1 MVPAPRPLLI
11 ALLLAGCGG
20 APAADGDPAA
30 GYARFL
36 EGTAAWARCD
46 AAESESL
53 RNPAAFDRAIA
64 EARAA
69 RDGWAAAAAS
79 RADWPAARRNVER
92 ALLRERRLVAD
103 KANADR
109 AKGKRPGEAPPPP
122 PPEASDR
129 PVEVP
134 PSGPRPLTRAEI
146 LQLLD
151 QLAAMEKEKAAL
163 RREHRETKQGGVEK
177 DW

>member
-20 APAADGDPAA
+20 APAADGDPASA
-30 GYARFL
+30 RARFL

-53 RNPAAFDRAIA
+53 RNPAAFDRALA
-64 EARAA
+64 EARSA
-69 RDGWAAAAAS
+69 RDGWAEAAAS

-92 ALLRERRLVAD
+92 ALLRMKRLEAD
-103 KANADR
+103 KAAADR
-109 AKGKRPGEAPPPP
+109 AKGRRPGEPPPP
-122 PPEASDR
+122 PPPKAGDK
-129 PVEVP
+129 PMEVP
-134 PSGPRPLTRAEI
+134 DAAPRPLTREEVMR
-146 LQLLD
+146 LLER
-151 QLAAMEKEKAAL
+151 LAAMEKEKKAV
-163 RREHRETKQGGVEK
+163 RQEHRETKQGGVEK

>member
-20 APAADGDPAA
+20 SPAADGDSAA
-30 GYARFL
+30 ARARFL

-46 AAESESL
+46 SAESESL

-64 EARAA
+64 EAGAA
-69 RDGWAAAAAS
+69 RDGWSAAAAS

-92 ALLRERRLVAD
+92 ALLRLRRLEAD
-103 KANADR
+103 KAAADR
-109 AKGKRPGEAPPPP
+109 AKGKKPGEAPPPP
-122 PPEASDR
+122 PPKAGDK
-129 PVEVP
+129 PMDLP
-134 PSGPRPLTRAEI
+134 PSAPRPLTREEVMR
-146 LQLLD
+146 LLD
-151 QLAAMEKEKAAL
+151 RLAAMEKEKRAV

>member
-20 APAADGDPAA
+20 PAADEGDSAA
-30 GYARFL
+30 GYRRFL

-46 AAESESL
+46 ASESESL

-64 EARAA
+64 EARSA

-79 RADWPAARRNVER
+79 RDDWPAARRNVER
-92 ALLRERRLVAD
+92 ALLRMKRLESD
-103 KANADR
+103 KAAADR
-109 AKGKRPGEAPPPP
+109 AKGKKPGEAPPPP
-122 PPEASDR
+122 PPVGSDK

-134 PSGPRPLTRAEI
+134 PAGPRALTRAEVMR
-146 LQLLD
+146 LLD
-151 QLAAMEKEKAAL
+151 QLAAMEKEKIAL
-163 RREHRETKQGGVEK
+163 RREHRGTKQGGVEK